1 MVNFSLR
8 KSPGDR
14 PDMPPNVWAHPHA
27 MTDQQTNAAAPQP
40 ARPYRRRAARAL
52 AWMLGV
58 VLAVLALPPA
68 LVAVG
73 VTLDASPWRAQVA
86 AALGQALQREVRF
99 DGQARI
105 TFSLTPELQVGGIR
119 VLNPAGFSEPDF
131 ATFGEGRFKLELL
144 PLLRY
149 TLHVRDFSAKD
160 VRVRLELRADGRNN
174 WQFGRPATSAQAVTG
189 PPSGQAASSASDPAP
204 GGDAAP
210 ALRREDVGGVAIDRV
225 QFERIA
231 LEFVAPGAPVRRFSL
246 DSLEGQ
252 APEGQPLR
260 VRMRGQVQNSFPY
273 TVQIQGGSLSAL
285 VTGREAWPLKLDLA
299 FAGTQL
305 GLDGSLLGRHPDGRA
320 DFGFQL
326 STADLSQLERL
337 LQVRL
342 PPVGEVSLA
351 ARVGWSPGRL
361 SLRDLAG
368 RVGRSTLGGA
378 LELLTSGAVPRVSG
392 ALIMPMLDLQPFLAA
407 PGEATPASADPA
419 SLLDTYRELQAQT
432 FDLRRLAGAEA
443 DLQLQ
448 VVQWLNLP
456 GEVRDATLAV
466 KLEGGRLVAPMSVHA
481 AGARLQGV
489 AAVDASASSPVFAL
503 SLSSRDTPLGG
514 LARLLANLKGLEG
527 QVEHFSFGLNAR
539 GATVGDLAQTLAV
552 DLAIDQGRLSYGN
565 TPGARPV
572 RLRLD
577 ELRLSLPGGQP
588 LQGRMRGALVDE
600 PLSVDI
606 GAGSLPALA
615 RGERWPLSLDVRASG
630 ARLQARGQVEPL
642 AQAPQG
648 ELRLD
653 LQAPRAGSLARWLGL
668 SPQAQALFD
677 LGTTLS
683 VRPDRVQLRDLALT
697 LGRTRI
703 RGSLALDG
711 LGAPGSR
718 PLARLQLDL
727 PEVDMAELQTFLP
740 APPPNPPARSASV
753 ASATPARA
761 APPSPQAAPP
771 PGAPPPEART
781 RTTLELP
788 ILPHGVD
795 LSDTDFVLTMARMR
809 LPTTEVTGLRFE
821 GRVRDGHMPAAPF
834 SAVVAGTPFRGT
846 AAVDLR
852 GTLPEVALALQAERV
867 DVGELLRRLQVAE
880 GVDARVEALQVAAVL
895 RGSNLG
901 QALERSQLEADLRG
915 GRWTLR
921 NPAGQPLV
929 SVALA
934 QGRLEAMPGAPL
946 ALRLDG
952 AIDDTPVAIRMGSGR
967 LADLGRPGAR
977 VPFSLAAEAAGTRL
991 DVDGSVRV
999 PLTQRGGD
1007 LTLRLGGARLDS
1019 LNRLAHADLPPWGPW
1034 SMTGRFAVAG
1044 QAYEMPALALRV
1056 GDSRLEGRG
1065 SLAFDGERPS
1075 ATLALRAPTVQLD
1088 DFRFGN
1094 WSPTG
1099 RAAKQ
1104 TTAAPK
1110 DAASAS
1116 DVEALR
1122 EQARDAAREGQRLLS
1137 RQTLLRQEFTL
1148 DVEVAQVQSGR
1159 DLLGSGRLQLQ
1170 LKDGRLTLAP
1180 AEVQVPGGSARIE
1193 LSYEPLP
1200 GDQAVALTSRLQVER
1215 FDYGVLAR
1223 RIKPDS
1229 DLQGLFNLSFD
1240 LKAQAP
1246 LEQLMQRGS
1255 GHLDVS
1261 VWPVNLKTG
1270 VFDFWAV
1277 NLFAALL
1284 PTLDASKASRV
1295 NCAVAR
1301 FSLNDGRLREET
1313 LVVDTTRLRASGTV
1327 RVDFRD
1333 ESIAARLQPRAK
1345 QAQFFSLPVPVEVGG
1360 HLTDPKISV
1369 SPGSA
1374 LGAAAGFIGS
1384 LVTTPIRRL
1393 REQPLPADGS
1403 DICRP
1408 TVAPAKP

>member
-1 MVNFSLR
+1 MTNQ
-8 KSPGDR
+8 
-14 PDMPPNVWAHPHA
+14 PPNIA
-27 MTDQQTNAAAPQP
+27 TSQP
-40 ARPYRRRAARAL
+40 ARPRWGRAARAL
-52 AWMLGV
+52 AWVLGT

-73 VTLDASPWRAQVA
+73 VTVDASPWRAQVA
-86 AALGQALQREVRF
+86 AALGQALQREVHF
-99 DGQARI
+99 DGPARI
-105 TFSLTPELQVGGIR
+105 TFSLSPELQVGGIR
-119 VLNPAGFSEPDF
+119 VRNPAGFSEPDF

-149 TLHVRDFSAKD
+149 ALHVRDFSAQD

-174 WQFGRPATSAQAVTG
+174 WQFGNPAASGQAGPAALRRPVLPPAPATS
-189 PPSGQAASSASDPAP
+189 SASASGP
-204 GGDAAP
+204 GGAAAP
-210 ALRREDVGGVAIDRV
+210 TLRREDVGGVAIDRV

-231 LEFVAPGAPVRRFSL
+231 LEFVSPGAPVRRFSL
-246 DSLEGQ
+246 DSLEAQ
-252 APEGQPLR
+252 APEGQALR
-260 VRMRGQVQNSFPY
+260 MRMRGQVQNSFPY

-285 VTGREAWPLKLDLA
+285 VAGREAWPLKLDLS

-361 SLRDLAG
+361 VLRDLAG

-378 LELLTSGAVPRVSG
+378 LEFVTSGAVPRVSG
-392 ALIMPMLDLQPFLAA
+392 ALIMPMLDLQPFLAS
-407 PGEATPASADPA
+407 PGEAAPASVEPT

-432 FDLRRLAGAEA
+432 FDLRRLADAEA

-456 GEVRDATLAV
+456 GEVREATLAV
-466 KLEGGRLVAPMSVHA
+466 KLEGGRLVAPMSVQA

-489 AAVDASASSPVFAL
+489 AAVDARAPSPVFAL
-503 SLSSRDTPLGG
+503 SLSSRDAPLGG

-527 QVEHFSFGLNAR
+527 QVDHFSFGLNAR

-552 DLAIDQGRLSYGN
+552 DVAIDQGRLSYGN
-565 TPGARPV
+565 APGARPV

-577 ELRLSLPGGQP
+577 ELRLGLPGSKP

-600 PLSVDI
+600 ALSVDI

-615 RGERWPLSLDVRASG
+615 RGEPWPLTLDARASG

-648 ELRLD
+648 ELQLNLR
-653 LQAPRAGSLARWLGL
+653 APRAGSLARWLGL
-668 SPQAQALFD
+668 SPQAQAPFD

-697 LGRTRI
+697 LGHTRI
-703 RGSLALDG
+703 RGHLALDG
-711 LGAPGSR
+711 LGSPGKR

-727 PEVDMAELQTFLP
+727 PEVDVAELQTFLQTQ
-740 APPPNPPARSASV
+740 PPAAAVSPS
-753 ASATPARA
+753 PARA
-761 APPSPQAAPP
+761 APVTQQAVPP
-771 PGAPPPEART
+771 PGATPPAAGART
-781 RTTLELP
+781 MLELP
-788 ILPHGVD
+788 ILPRGVD
-795 LSDTDFVLTMARMR
+795 LSDTDFVLTMTRMR

-821 GRVRDGHMPAAPF
+821 GRVREGHMPAAPF
-834 SAVVAGTPFRGT
+834 SAIVAGTPFRGS

-852 GTLPEVALALQAERV
+852 GTLPQVALALQAERV

-929 SVALA
+929 GVALA

-952 AIDDTPVAIRMGSGR
+952 AIDDTPVAIRLGSGR
-967 LADLGRPGAR
+967 LADLARPGTR

-991 DVDGSVRV
+991 EVDGSVAV

-1007 LTLRLGGARLDS
+1007 LTLRLGGPRLDS

-1056 GDSRLEGRG
+1056 GQSRLEGRG
-1065 SLAFDGERPS
+1065 ALAFDAQRPR
-1075 ATLALRAPTVQLD
+1075 ATLTLRAPTVQLD
-1088 DFRFGN
+1088 DFRFGD

-1099 RAAKQ
+1099 AAAKQ
-1104 TTAAPK
+1104 AGAPPKAAATA
-1110 DAASAS
+1110 AASAS
-1116 DVEALR
+1116 GVEALR

-1137 RQTLLRQEFTL
+1137 RQTLLRQEFML
-1148 DVEVAQVQSGR
+1148 DVEVTQVQSGR

-1180 AEVQVPGGSARIE
+1180 AEVRVPGGSARME
-1193 LSYEPLP
+1193 LSYEPLQ
-1200 GDQAVALTSRLQVER
+1200 GDQAVALTSRLRVER

-1229 DLQGLFNLSFD
+1229 DLQGLFDLSFD

-1255 GHLDVS
+1255 GRLDVS
-1261 VWPVNLKTG
+1261 VWPVNLKAG
-1270 VFDFWAV
+1270 VFDLWAV

-1284 PTLDASKASRV
+1284 PTLDPSKASRV

-1301 FSLNDGRLREET
+1301 FSLNEGRLREET
-1313 LVVDTTRLRASGTV
+1313 LVVDTTRLRAGGTV
-1327 RVDFRD
+1327 RVDFHD
-1333 ESIAARLQPRAK
+1333 ESIAVRLQPRAK

-1360 HLTDPKISV
+1360 RLTDPKIGV

-1384 LVTTPIRRL
+1384 LVTTPIRRMT
-1393 REQPLPADGS
+1393 EQPLPADGS
-1403 DICRP
+1403 DICRTP
-1408 TVAPAKP
+1408 VAPAAP